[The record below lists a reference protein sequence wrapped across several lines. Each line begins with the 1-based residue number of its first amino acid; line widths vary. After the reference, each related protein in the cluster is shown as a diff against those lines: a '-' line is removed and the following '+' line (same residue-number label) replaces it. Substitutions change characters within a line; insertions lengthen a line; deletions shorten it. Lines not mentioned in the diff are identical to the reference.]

1 MMRIAKPLSPLH
13 RRLLP
18 DNPDIGYTP
27 YFWLLYLLFLLP
39 GLFFARWS
47 AISVWLTL
55 LSVIVF
61 LPLYFRSFW
70 LEGRAMIY
78 NNLLIALVGMLLLP
92 INISACTYFIYA
104 AAGIGFISNMRHA
117 LVIISGL
124 AAVLILQS
132 WLLGFP
138 TLAMLMPAALVLMIG
153 CANLFHGAMMRKNH
167 SLRLSQAEVTRLA
180 TVAERERISRDLH
193 DLLGHSLSLI
203 TLKAELAGKLLQR
216 EDIARAGQEVDDLE
230 RISRTALSE
239 VREAVSGYRQADL
252 HDELQHAGGAL
263 SSAGIKLNLSGSYSD
278 LPSAHDN
285 ALAMCVREAVTN
297 IIRHSQA
304 SNCWIQ
310 FSHDAA
316 QVNLSISDD
325 GESSEQGISVGSGLK
340 GMQDRLA
347 IMGGALI
354 LNQNQ
359 GLHLQIQLPLSAI
372 TEQSNQNKQ
381 AITIDDNEQSQN
393 DACGAGL

>member
-1 MMRIAKPLSPLH
+1 MVNLLSRLN

-27 YFWLLYLLFLLP
+27 YFWLLYLIFLLP
-39 GLFFARWS
+39 GLFFTRWG
-47 AISVWLTL
+47 AISVWLTV

-70 LEGRAMIY
+70 LEGQAMVY
-78 NNLLIALVGMLLLP
+78 NNLLIALIGVLLLP

-104 AAGIGFISNMRHA
+104 AAGIGFISNMRSA
-117 LVIISGL
+117 LVVIFGL
-124 AAVLILQS
+124 GALLVLES

-153 CANLFHGAMMRKNH
+153 CANLFHGALMRKNH

-216 EDIARAGQEVDDLE
+216 ENIQRAGQEIDDLE

-252 HDELQHAGGAL
+252 HDELQHADEAL
-263 SSAGIKLNLSGSYSD
+263 SSADIKLNLSGEYSD

-297 IIRHSQA
+297 IIRHSDA
-304 SNCWIQ
+304 NNCWIQ
-310 FSHDAA
+310 FSHDRA
-316 QVNLSISDD
+316 QVKLSISDD
-325 GESSEQGISVGSGLK
+325 GEPLKQEIAMGSGLK

-347 IMGGALI
+347 IMGGDLTI
-354 LNQNQ
+354 RQNQ
-359 GLHLQIQLPLSAI
+359 GLHLQIQLPTSAI
-372 TEQSNQNKQ
+372 SNQSHQSNRDKPF
-381 AITIDDNEQSQN
+381 IDADDSNQS
-393 DACGAGL
+393 DDEPYGAGI